1 MDKTENIISTN
12 SSETQRCAT
21 KSYGPYWHSK
31 TLFQMTTVIRCT
43 TLKSTYKSGI
53 LWELNEGTKP

>member
-21 KSYGPYWHSK
+21 KPYRHSK